1 MNNTLLLLLLCCGNN
16 DQSAA
21 NCCDPMTLILCCLAF
36 SKCLGTNAA
45 NLSNQN
51 CSCWNSSKNN
61 GAKSPRL
68 FLCRTPINSLSM
80 SCNRIRSRRF
90 RRLPQALRLDRK
102 TRTNRRGL
110 RNKVQ
115 KRDRCRRSW
124 KYCLNYGRQNRR
136 SKNPY
141 ADRNRSY
148 YCLNNTYCT
157 SFSARQK
164 PRDII
169 FYVFARHLVN
179 YRLYCNILV
188 LLIIIN

>member
-1 MNNTLLLLLLCCGNN
+1 MR
-16 DQSAA
+16 QIF
-21 NCCDPMTLILCCLAF
+21 LIRIAVAETHQKTTGRNRPAF
-36 SKCLGTNAA
+36 
-45 NLSNQN
+45 
-51 CSCWNSSKNN
+51 
-61 GAKSPRL
+61 
-68 FLCRTPINSLSM
+68 FLCRTPINSRSM

-115 KRDRCRRSW
+115 KRDLRRRSC
-124 KYCLNYGRQNRR
+124 KYCLNYGRKNRR

-157 SFSARQK
+157 SFYARQK

-169 FYVFARHLVN
+169 FYVFARYLVN